1 MKIYNQRVQQLTHQQ
16 QADLLNQQANGQF
29 LQLDFDTRQRS
40 RFRATL
46 QNGEAVGIDLPRTG
60 TLKDG
65 DVVQNESGDIIQ
77 IFAKPQTLTKVTA
90 DNAFELMRGAYHLGN
105 RHVPLMLVE
114 QGQAQYALYFEPD
127 YVLADMLVKLGLT
140 VSEVEHAFEPET
152 GAYGHSHGHAH
163 GHGHGHGHGHDNRL
177 SHADTQSAIVG
188 DLTKATFFS

>member
-1 MKIYNQRVQQLTHQQ
+1 MKIYNKRINPSDLTQNQIEKLKHQKEKG
-16 QADLLNQQANGQF
+16 NY
-29 LQLDFDTRQRS
+29 LQIDFDTRQRS

-65 DVVQNESGDIIQ
+65 DVVQNASGDIIQ

-105 RHVPLMLVE
+105 RHVPLMLV
-114 QGQAQYALYFEPD
+114 QHDNDYALYFEPD
-127 YVLADMLVKLGLT
+127 YVLSDMLVKLGLA

-152 GAYGHSHGHAH
+152 GAYGHSHSHA
-163 GHGHGHGHGHDNRL
+163 HGHGHDNRL
-177 SHADTQSAIVG
+177 SHADTQSTIVG

>member
-1 MKIYNQRVQQLTHQQ
+1 MKIFTQRLEQPTAEQTAILATQQ
-16 QADLLNQQANGQF
+16 QNGQY

-40 RFRATL
+40 RFRANL
-46 QNGEAVGIDLPRTG
+46 QNGEAIGIDLPRTG

-65 DVVQNESGDIIQ
+65 DVVQNASGDIIQ

-105 RHVPLMLVE
+105 RHVPLMLV
-114 QGQAQYALYFEPD
+114 QHDNDYALYFEPD

-152 GAYGHSHGHAH
+152 GAYGHGGHS
-163 GHGHGHGHGHDNRL
+163 HGHDNRL
-177 SHADTQSAIVG
+177 SHADTQSTIVG

>member
-1 MKIYNQRVQQLTHQQ
+1 MKIYNQRVQQLTDQQ
-16 QADLLNQQANGQF
+16 QADLVNQQANGQF

-65 DVVQNESGDIIQ
+65 DVVQNASGDIIQ

-114 QGQAQYALYFEPD
+114 QGQAQHALYFEPD

-152 GAYGHSHGHAH
+152 GAYGHSHSHA
-163 GHGHGHGHGHDNRL
+163 HGHGHDNRL

>member
-1 MKIYNQRVQQLTHQQ
+1 MKIYNQRVQQLTDQQ
-16 QADLLNQQANGQF
+16 QADLVNQQAKGQF

-40 RFRATL
+40 RFRATQ

-65 DVVQNESGDIIQ
+65 DVVQNASGDIIQ

-105 RHVPLMLVE
+105 RHVPLMLV
-114 QGQAQYALYFEPD
+114 QHDNDYALYFEPD

-152 GAYGHSHGHAH
+152 GAYGHSHSHSHA
-163 GHGHGHGHGHDNRL
+163 HGHGHDNRL
-177 SHADTQSAIVG
+177 SHADTQSTIVG

>member
-1 MKIYNQRVQQLTHQQ
+1 MKIFTQRLEQPTAEQTAILATQQ
-16 QADLLNQQANGQF
+16 QNGQY

-46 QNGEAVGIDLPRTG
+46 QNGEAIGIDLPRTG

-65 DVVQNESGDIIQ
+65 DVVQNASGDIIQ

-105 RHVPLMLVE
+105 RHVPLMLV
-114 QGQAQYALYFEPD
+114 QHDNDYALYFEPD

-140 VSEVEHAFEPET
+140 VSEVAHAFEPET
-152 GAYGHSHGHAH
+152 GAYGHGGHS
-163 GHGHGHGHGHDNRL
+163 HGHDNRL
-177 SHADTQSAIVG
+177 SHADTQSTIVG

>member
-1 MKIYNQRVQQLTHQQ
+1 MKIFNERIDNLTNAHQ
-16 QADLLNQQANGQF
+16 AILLTQKQNGQY

-46 QNGEAVGIDLPRTG
+46 QNGEAVGVDLPRTG

-65 DVVQNESGDIIQ
+65 DVVQNDTGDMVQ

-114 QGQAQYALYFEPD
+114 QENDYALYFEPD
-127 YVLADMLVKLGLT
+127 YVLVDMLVKLGLT
-140 VSEVEHAFEPET
+140 VVEVEHAFEPET
-152 GAYGHSHGHAH
+152 GAYGHGHS
-163 GHGHGHGHGHDNRL
+163 HGHGHDNRL
-177 SHADTQSAIVG
+177 SHADSQRQAIG
-188 DLTKATFFS
+188 DLTKATFF

>member
-1 MKIYNQRVQQLTHQQ
+1 MKIYNQRVQLLTHQQ
-16 QADLLNQQANGQF
+16 QADLVNQQANGQF

-40 RFRATL
+40 RFRAIL

-65 DVVQNESGDIIQ
+65 DVVQNASGDIIQ

-114 QGQAQYALYFEPD
+114 QGQAQHALYFEPD

-140 VSEVEHAFEPET
+140 VSEVAHAFEPAT
-152 GAYGHSHGHAH
+152 GAYEHSHSHSHA
-163 GHGHGHGHGHDNRL
+163 HGHGHDNRL

>member
-1 MKIYNQRVQQLTHQQ
+1 MKIYNNRINPS
-16 QADLLNQQANGQF
+16 DLAQNQIELLKNQQANGEY

-65 DVVQNESGDIIQ
+65 DVVQNDTGELVQ

-105 RHVPLMLVE
+105 RHVPLMLV
-114 QGQAQYALYFEPD
+114 QHDNDYVLYFEPD

-140 VSEVEHAFEPET
+140 VSEVAHAFEPET
-152 GAYGHSHGHAH
+152 GAYGHGHA
-163 GHGHGHGHGHDNRL
+163 HGHDNRL
-177 SHADTQSAIVG
+177 SYTETQSQAVG
-188 DLTKATFFS
+188 DLTQATFF

>member
-1 MKIYNQRVQQLTHQQ
+1 MKIFTQRLEQPTAEQTAILATQQ
-16 QADLLNQQANGQF
+16 QNGQY

-46 QNGEAVGIDLPRTG
+46 QNGETVGIDLPRTG

-65 DVVQNESGDIIQ
+65 DVVQNASGDIIQ

-90 DNAFELMRGAYHLGN
+90 DNAFEMMRGAYHLGN

-152 GAYGHSHGHAH
+152 GAYRHGGHS
-163 GHGHGHGHGHDNRL
+163 HGHDNRL
-177 SHADTQSAIVG
+177 SHADTQSTIVG

>member
-1 MKIYNQRVQQLTHQQ
+1 MKIFTQRLEQPTAEQTAILATQQ
-16 QADLLNQQANGQF
+16 QNGQF

-65 DVVQNESGDIIQ
+65 DVVQNASGDMIQ

-114 QGQAQYALYFEPD
+114 HDNDYALYFEPD

-140 VSEVEHAFEPET
+140 VSEAAHAFEPET
-152 GAYGHSHGHAH
+152 GAYGHGGHS
-163 GHGHGHGHGHDNRL
+163 HGHDNRL
-177 SHADTQSAIVG
+177 SHTDTQSTIVG
-188 DLTKATFFS
+188 DLTKATFFL